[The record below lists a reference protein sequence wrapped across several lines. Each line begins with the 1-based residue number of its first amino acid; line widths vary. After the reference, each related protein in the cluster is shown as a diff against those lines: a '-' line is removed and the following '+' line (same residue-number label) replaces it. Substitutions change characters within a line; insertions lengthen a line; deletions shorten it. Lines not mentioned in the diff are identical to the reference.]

1 MWSSKTSCTRTPR
14 RLAASSLSAVIFSEN
29 ENTAIRIVEPAG
41 AESMVRFTWVK
52 IRRCSAAVPT
62 GRLKIAPVTGV

>member
-1 MWSSKTSCTRTPR
+1 MT
-14 RLAASSLSAVIFSEN
+14 FSEN
-29 ENTAIRIVEPAG
+29 ENTAMRIVEPAG

-52 IRRCSAAVPT
+52 MRRCSVGVPT